1 MQVTV
6 SSVNQS
12 SFSPEVC
19 QCELV
24 LRLTDLLDLMTEH
37 GGYVEI
43 NVVVA
48 LANR

>member
-24 LRLTDLLDLMTEH
+24 LRLTDLMTEH